1 VIKINVMN
9 IRKLL
14 ILTCAAMPASGFAA
28 LPNDGVTFVQH
39 APYSAGAATVQ
50 LPNGGEYVYSAS
62 PAVDGRLPQRF
73 IVGRPPRQTYDL
85 FSAQEEDALSQM
97 RADQLA
103 AIGASQQR
111 ARLRRPRF
119 HAKPQV
125 KWPKVVVVSD
135 KTCVPTL
142 SHASDPD
149 WKDHLVCWSAGDSRV
164 E

>member
-1 VIKINVMN
+1 MN

-28 LPNDGVTFVQH
+28 LPND
-39 APYSAGAATVQ
+39 
-50 LPNGGEYVYSAS
+50 
-62 PAVDGRLPQRF
+62 RLPQRF

-111 ARLRRPRF
+111 ARLRRTRF

-125 KWPKVVVVSD
+125 NWPKVVVVGD